1 MYVTN
6 LTLTKQA
13 DPLQLASVGLDV
25 FMKEPK
31 VDERLISM
39 PHITLLPHIGTENR
53 DARRKMEVL
62 ALTNLRDYLVTGKGL
77 TPVPECA

>member
-1 MYVTN
+1 
-6 LTLTKQA
+6 
-13 DPLQLASVGLDV
+13 
-25 FMKEPK
+25 MKEPE

-39 PHITLLPHIGTENR
+39 PHITLLPHVGTENR

-62 ALTNLRDYLVTGKGL
+62 ALTNLWDYIVTGKGL